1 VESSLPN
8 AFVTNPTRVFAESQK
23 QSALQQTPA
32 VLQVAV
38 VVPTYNEADNILVLA
53 NKLHDALDGHYQ
65 WEMIV
70 VDDDSRDGT
79 ADIVDVAAQA
89 GNTIRCIRR
98 IGRRGLSTAVIEGC
112 LATYA
117 PLIVVMD
124 ADLYSVHVRTRK
136 LRTSE
141 TPLIPRAT
149 RQLIFGFS
157 SGRSIQ
163 HDERIV
169 PQMLEHLSDL
179 SCDLVVA
186 TRYADGGSTGEW
198 NKTRKTGS
206 SVATWLARLATPADI
221 SDPMSGFF
229 GIRRDIF
236 LKAAPQLSGAGFKI
250 LLDIAASSPCP
261 LRIVEVPYT
270 FRLRAAGESK
280 LSATVVFDYIGM
292 IVEKR
297 SLGWV
302 PARFV
307 LFGCTGLAGVAV
319 HMTTLY
325 LLNRVGGLGFDLS
338 QAAAVVVAMT
348 FNFLVNNTLTYS
360 DRRLRGTSTLL
371 GLIRFYL
378 VCGTGALSNVG
389 VADFVFT
396 HGSGW
401 FVSGLAGAFV
411 ASVFNF
417 AMSSRYVWS

>member
-1 VESSLPN
+1 MTDVF
-8 AFVTNPTRVFAESQK
+8 ATNPARVFADSQK
-23 QSALQQTPA
+23 PV

-38 VVPTYNEADNILVLA
+38 VVPTYNEAQNILVLA
-53 NKLHDALDGHYQ
+53 NKLHDVLDGRYK

-79 ADIVDVAAQA
+79 ANIVDAAAQA
-89 GNTIRCIRR
+89 DNPIRCIRR

-112 LATYA
+112 LATHA

-124 ADLYSVHVRTRK
+124 ADL
-136 LRTSE
+136 
-141 TPLIPRAT
+141 
-149 RQLIFGFS
+149 
-157 SGRSIQ
+157 Q

-169 PQMLEHLSDL
+169 PRILEHLSDL
-179 SCDLVVA
+179 SCDLVIA

-206 SVATWLARLATPADI
+206 SVATWLARLATPAAI

-229 GIRRDIF
+229 GIQRAAF
-236 LKAAPQLSGAGFKI
+236 LEAAPRLSGAGFKI
-250 LLDIAASSPCP
+250 LLDIAASSPRP
-261 LRIVEVPYT
+261 LRIVEVSYT

-297 SLGWV
+297 SGGWV

-307 LFGCTGLAGVAV
+307 LFGCTGLVGVAV

-325 LLNRVGGLGFDLS
+325 LLNRMGGLGFDLS
-338 QAAAVVVAMT
+338 QTAAVIVAMT
-348 FNFLVNNTLTYS
+348 FIFVVNNMLTYS
-360 DRRLRGTSTLL
+360 DQRLRGTSALL
-371 GLIRFYL
+371 GLMRFYL

-417 AMSSRYVWS
+417 AMSSRYVWSGQR

>member
-1 VESSLPN
+1 MSE
-8 AFVTNPTRVFAESQK
+8 AFATYPTRVFAESQK
-23 QSALQQTPA
+23 RT
-32 VLQVAV
+32 VLEVAV
-38 VVPTYNEADNILVLA
+38 VVPTYNEAENILVLA
-53 NKLHDALDGHYQ
+53 NKLHDILDGRYH

-79 ADIVDVAAQA
+79 ASIVDAAAQA
-89 GNTIRCIRR
+89 GNAIRCIRR

-112 LATYA
+112 LATHA
-117 PLIVVMD
+117 PVIVVMD
-124 ADLYSVHVRTRK
+124 ADL
-136 LRTSE
+136 
-141 TPLIPRAT
+141 
-149 RQLIFGFS
+149 
-157 SGRSIQ
+157 Q
-163 HDERIV
+163 HDEGIV
-169 PQMLEHLSDL
+169 PQMLEHLSDP

-186 TRYADGGSTGEW
+186 TRYAAGGSTGDW

-206 SVATWLARLATPADI
+206 TVATWLARLAIPAAI

-229 GIRRDIF
+229 GIRRDAF
-236 LKAAPQLSGAGFKI
+236 LEAAPRLSGAGFKI
-250 LLDIAASSPCP
+250 LLDIAASSPRP

-270 FRLRAAGESK
+270 FRSRAAGESK

-297 SLGWV
+297 SRGWV

-319 HMTTLY
+319 HMMTLY

-338 QAAAVVVAMT
+338 QTAAVVVAMT

-360 DRRLRGTSTLL
+360 DRRLRGVSALL
-371 GLIRFYL
+371 GLMRFYL
-378 VCGTGALSNVG
+378 VCGTGALSNIG

-396 HGSGW
+396 HGSDW

-417 AMSSRYVWS
+417 AMSSRYVWSGRR

>member
-1 VESSLPN
+1 MPN

-124 ADLYSVHVRTRK
+124 ADL
-136 LRTSE
+136 
-141 TPLIPRAT
+141 
-149 RQLIFGFS
+149 
-157 SGRSIQ
+157 Q

>member
-1 VESSLPN
+1 LPN

-124 ADLYSVHVRTRK
+124 ADL
-136 LRTSE
+136 
-141 TPLIPRAT
+141 
-149 RQLIFGFS
+149 
-157 SGRSIQ
+157 Q

>member
-1 VESSLPN
+1 MESSLPN

-124 ADLYSVHVRTRK
+124 ADL
-136 LRTSE
+136 
-141 TPLIPRAT
+141 
-149 RQLIFGFS
+149 
-157 SGRSIQ
+157 Q
-163 HDERIV
+163 HDERIE